1 MPDLKVMPIREV
13 SLSDIVGMLQRL
25 ADAIEHGEHEGIR
38 GAVVMLDSHAMSVFG
53 FGDAPPAVAGE
64 LLACAHYKLVRA
76 RLMSA
81 DVLEL

>member
-13 SLSDIVGMLQRL
+13 SLSDIAGMLRRL

-38 GAVVMLDSHAMSVFG
+38 GLVVVLDAPAMPVFG

-64 LLACAHYKLVRA
+64 LLACAHLKMIRA
-76 RLMSA
+76 RLGA
-81 DVLEL
+81 YGLEL